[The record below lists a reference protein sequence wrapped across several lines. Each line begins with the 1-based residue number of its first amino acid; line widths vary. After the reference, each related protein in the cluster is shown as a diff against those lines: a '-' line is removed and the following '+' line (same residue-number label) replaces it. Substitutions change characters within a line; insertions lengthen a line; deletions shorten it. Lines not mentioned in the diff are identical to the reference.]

1 MACRLRLPKLI
12 QNIIKMNIKF
22 LLPVVAISLTVASCS
37 KEKTESTSM
46 DTTVDSMSMP
56 AENSEVVAAPMT
68 DSLQTGNTFNY
79 VSTDGKTNFTLTHDA
94 NGNVVV
100 KNETDGKTYN
110 MKQTTSASGE
120 KYIDADGYYFI
131 GHQGDFYF
139 GKDDKDIVTGKM
151 K

>member
-1 MACRLRLPKLI
+1 MPFAPSKLNS
-12 QNIIKMNIKF
+12 NIIKMNIKF

-94 NGNVVV
+94 ANGNVVV

-110 MKQTTSASGE
+110 MKETTSASGE